1 MTILLAVRLAR
12 LLAYVLAFFPN
23 FYPQTVYKKEAGPF
37 AVQFQSVLMAN
48 L

>member
-1 MTILLAVRLAR
+1 MAILLAARLAR
-12 LLAYVLAFFPN
+12 LLVYMLAFFPN
-23 FYPQTVYKKEAGPF
+23 FYPKTVYKKAAGPF